1 MYCLTA
7 LEARRLRSRCQQGW
21 YLLSVAG
28 RGTPP
33 GPERELLSN
42 TQKWIV
48 WGDTHADKA
57 KGFTGN
63 GCPGGE
69 YEGKGTQGNCS
80 ATWFAVSGFMVMG
93 LVSGFSPANHSI
105 LWSFLVAHA
114 LLSQDGCQQEG
125 IWEVVGHVASPFDL
139 SWTLRVGDGLLVLC
153 SLVGLP
159 VVKWL
164 SANGYYGACTGGW
177 LQSVCFS

>member
-21 YLLSVAG
+21 FLLSVAG

-93 LVSGFSPANHSI
+93 LVSRFSPANHSI
-105 LWSFLVAHA
+105 LWSFWWHMHCSAKMDASKKESGRWSDTWRLHLTFPELFALVMA
-114 LLSQDGCQQEG
+114 
-125 IWEVVGHVASPFDL
+125 
-139 SWTLRVGDGLLVLC
+139 
-153 SLVGLP
+153 
-159 VVKWL
+159 
-164 SANGYYGACTGGW
+164 Y
-177 LQSVCFS
+177 